1 MPLYVY
7 RCEDASKAC
16 DACRAAFEV
25 LQRMSD
31 RPLAKCPECGAP
43 LKKQVTTANS
53 AFPKGPAALRNMG
66 MARLEKRS
74 DGNYENV
81 SAQEGHQ
88 RVGALDSFAADLAKG
103 PKPVIGE

>member
-7 RCEDASKAC
+7 LADEPARAC
-16 DACRAAFEV
+16 DQCRRPFEV

-31 RPLAKCPECGAP
+31 PRLKKCPECGAAVT
-43 LKKQVTTANS
+43 KQVARVS
-53 AFPKGPAALRNMG
+53 AAFPKGPAALRNMG

-103 PKPVIGE
+103 PKPVIGD